1 MLYQEFKIT
10 KYDYIDMQMI
20 IKTETTIYKLVLIMI
35 KIFNQGRENVNKNSK
50 NDYYDGNDSI

>member
-10 KYDYIDMQMI
+10 KYDYSDMQMI
-20 IKTETTIYKLVLIMI
+20 IKTEITIYKLVLIMI

>member
-1 MLYQEFKIT
+1 MLYQEFKIP
-10 KYDYIDMQMI
+10 KYDYSDMQMI
-20 IKTETTIYKLVLIMI
+20 IKTETTIYKFVLIMI

>member
-10 KYDYIDMQMI
+10 KYDYSDMQMI

-35 KIFNQGRENVNKNSK
+35 KIF
-50 NDYYDGNDSI
+50 

>member
-10 KYDYIDMQMI
+10 KYDYSDMQMI
-20 IKTETTIYKLVLIMI
+20 IKTEITIYKLVPIMI
-35 KIFNQGRENVNKNSK
+35 KVFNQGRENVNKNSK

>member
-10 KYDYIDMQMI
+10 KYDYSDMQMI
-20 IKTETTIYKLVLIMI
+20 IKTETTIYKFVLIMI

>member
-10 KYDYIDMQMI
+10 KYDYSDMQMI

-35 KIFNQGRENVNKNSK
+35 KIFNQGGENVNKNSK
-50 NDYYDGNDSI
+50 NDYYNGNDSI